1 MPIWG
6 LDPIFAMRRRD
17 SLVNQVV
24 AVNLLLVTGT
34 LFGASVAVG
43 LDLTERGQQFV
54 VLAWGLVMTMVVN
67 ALILRRRFAPLE
79 KLIEEVEQIDPSR
92 PGARIAASG
101 DADEV
106 ARLAASFQRLLE
118 RVEDERI
125 RAGRMV
131 LRAQED
137 ERRRIARDLHDEVNQ
152 ALTAILLRLQAVKQ
166 VAPEGLHEEI
176 AETARLANQAM
187 EELLRLSRQLRPSA
201 LDDHGVAAAVQ
212 SQAKRF
218 SDQTGLP
225 VRLRTRGEPT
235 RLTEDQEIV
244 LYRVAQEALSN
255 VAQHSGASRV
265 AIDLVADEGQVTL
278 RVRDDGIG
286 FDPGNDEHT
295 RAGLAGMT
303 ERARLVGG
311 RLDLTSSMGQ
321 GSVVTLRLPERPA
334 DSPPDAPALSPG
346 KAA

>member
-1 MPIWG
+1 
-6 LDPIFAMRRRD
+6 MRRRD

-67 ALILRRRFAPLE
+67 VLILRRRFAPLE
-79 KLIEEVEQIDPSR
+79 RLIDEIEQIDPSK
-92 PGARIAASG
+92 PGQRIVAGG
-101 DADEV
+101 DADEI

-118 RVEDERI
+118 RVEEERI

-131 LRAQED
+131 LRAQEE

-152 ALTAILLRLQAVKQ
+152 ALTAILLRLEAVKQ
-166 VAPEGLHEEI
+166 IAPDELRDEI
-176 AETARLANQAM
+176 AETSALANQAM
-187 EELLRLSRQLRPSA
+187 EELLRLARQLRPSA

-218 SDQTGLP
+218 ADQTGLE
-225 VRLRTRGEPT
+225 VRFRTRGEPS

-255 VAQHSGASRV
+255 VAQHSGASGL
-265 AIDLVADEGQVTL
+265 AIDLVADDGQVTL
-278 RVRDDGIG
+278 RIRDDGIG
-286 FDPGNDEHT
+286 FDPGNDEHART
-295 RAGLAGMT
+295 GLAGMT

-321 GSVVTLRLPERPA
+321 GSVVTLRFPERSA
-334 DSPPDAPALSPG
+334 DTPPDAPALYPG
-346 KAA
+346 QAA